1 MTSEGLPASDRAATS
16 FTVDEVAAVLIE
28 RGWMAASSAESM
40 PAIRAWLEQAALLL
54 GPQAAGRD
62 ELAALLELIFHY
74 DAREILEGVGSHEVL
89 ARAGARE
96 VVRELARELLSGPDV
111 DSDRLKQIADNLKER
126 TGYHGRALFH
136 PLRLALAGSAG
147 GGELDRVVLL
157 LDAAARLPF
166 AVPVRSARERILEFC
181 AALD

>member
-1 MTSEGLPASDRAATS
+1 MSSESLPELDRSAAP
-16 FTVDEVAAVLIE
+16 FTAGDVAAVLCE
-28 RGWMAASSAESM
+28 RGWMAALPEESA
-40 PAIRAWLEQAALLL
+40 PAMRPWLEQAAFLL
-54 GPQAAGRD
+54 GPQAADRNG
-62 ELAALLELIFHY
+62 LAALLELIFHY
-74 DAREILEGVGSHEVL
+74 DAREILEGVESHEVL
-89 ARAGARE
+89 SRAGARE
-96 VVRELARELLSGPDV
+96 VVRALARELLGGPDV
-111 DSDRLKQIADNLKER
+111 DSDRLKQIAGSLKER

-157 LDAAARLPF
+157 LDGAARLPF